1 MFNLDKLITDRTIA
15 DIQELTAKGYYNI
28 ADLTRIQSYI
38 KFLAEKLNLTLTI
51 TTYSLGEAVT
61 FDKLKEIVDNIDS
74 IRVAWYTADD
84 TPETP
89 IVSGWDWEDANAVE
103 KILKALTEFMWSV
116 ENDLRYSGMLVSG
129 ETLLFIQ

>member
-15 DIQELTAKGYYNI
+15 DIQELTAKGYYNL

-74 IRVAWYTADD
+74 IREAWYTADD

-103 KILKALTEFMWSV
+103 KILKALIEFMWSV

>member
-74 IRVAWYTADD
+74 IREAWYTADD

-103 KILKALTEFMWSV
+103 QILKALTEFMWSV

>member
-103 KILKALTEFMWSV
+103 QILKALTEFMWSV